1 MKFANLHLHST
12 YSDANLSPMQLV
24 RMGKALGYQA
34 LALTDHETD
43 AGVKEFMYHA
53 QRNGIQAIT
62 GAEFYAREDGKV
74 IHLTALD
81 YDMDEPGIRAFIK
94 FHTEEQNE
102 YTRKCFQLGV
112 ERGLVEGIT
121 WDDVVALNPTDAW
134 LNFDSIVYAMR
145 LKKVVPMDYSFT
157 DLRVGTFKTPEG
169 ISWRPT
175 RPDAKGV
182 IEVVRKAGGVVAFA
196 HPIGLTHLV
205 PKLVEYGLNG
215 IETEHSELDAES
227 KALAIEAA
235 KTYNLYHCGGTDH
248 TGPMSGNGGK
258 YATPVFDGITEEQ
271 FVTLKE
277 RRLG

>member
-43 AGVKEFMYHA
+43 AGVKEFMHHA
-53 QRNGIQAIT
+53 QRNGIQTIT
-62 GAEFYAREDGKV
+62 GTELYAREDGII

-81 YDMDEPGIRAFIK
+81 YDMDEPGIRAYIK

-102 YTRKCFQLGV
+102 YSRNCFQLGV
-112 ERGLVEGIT
+112 ERGLIEGIT

-134 LNFDSIVYAMR
+134 LNFDSIMNAMR
-145 LKKVVPMDYSFT
+145 LKKVVSLDYSFT
-157 DLRVGTFKTPEG
+157 ELRANTFKTPEAKT
-169 ISWRPT
+169 WRPI

-182 IEVVRKAGGVVAFA
+182 IEVVRKAGGVVALA
-196 HPIGLTHLV
+196 HPVNQMHLV
-205 PKLVEYGLNG
+205 PQLVEYGLNG
-215 IETEHSELDAES
+215 IETEHPSLDAET
-227 KALAIEAA
+227 KAQAIEAA

-258 YATPVFDGITEEQ
+258 YAVPVFDGITEEQ

>member
-12 YSDANLSPMQLV
+12 YSDANISPMNLV
-24 RMGKALGYQA
+24 RLGKALGYQA

-62 GAEFYAREDGKV
+62 GSEFYARENGKV

-81 YDMDEPGIRAFIK
+81 YDMEDPGIRAYIQY
-94 FHTEEQNE
+94 HTQEQFE
-102 YTRKCFQLGV
+102 YTRKCFHLGV
-112 ERGLVEGIT
+112 EQGDIVGIT
-121 WDDVVALNPTDAW
+121 WDEVVALNPTNAW
-134 LNFDSIVYAMR
+134 LNFDSIMYAMR

-157 DLRVGTFKTPEG
+157 DLRAKTFKTPQAIE
-169 ISWRPT
+169 WRPT

-182 IEVVRKAGGVVAFA
+182 VEIVRKAGGVVALA
-196 HPIGLTHLV
+196 HPNDRMELV
-205 PKLVEYGLNG
+205 PQLVEYGLNG
-215 IETEHSELDAES
+215 IETEHSDLWPET
-227 KALAIEAA
+227 KALADEAA
-235 KTYNLYHCGGTDH
+235 KTYNLYRCGGTDH

-258 YATPVFDGITEEQ
+258 YAVPVFDGITEEE